1 MSAKLKNMPIPS
13 DAEYANL
20 VDLLALHTEATTRMG
35 ELENAVQ
42 EAYLAIIDEN
52 RKLYASLQSMISDS
66 EAAIKLSALQHPEWF
81 QAVKTL
87 KTPYGTVGFRSA
99 TKLEVANEEMTIAL
113 IERLP
118 DAELYLRTRKF
129 LNLEALEMLED
140 FALKG
145 LKIARVTSD
154 KCTVTPAKIDLGKAV
169 KKAAEKEEVAL

>member
-1 MSAKLKNMPIPS
+1 MSAKLKNMPITP
-13 DAEYANL
+13 DAEYSNL
-20 VDLLALHTEATTRMG
+20 VDLLAMHTEATSRMA

-52 RKLYASLQSMISDS
+52 RKLYASLQNMISDT
-66 EAAIKLSALQHPEWF
+66 EASIKLSALQHPEWF

-87 KTPYGTVGFRSA
+87 KTPYGTVGFRST

-113 IERLP
+113 IERMP

-145 LKIARVTSD
+145 LHIARVTSD